1 MKRQKESLDKKT
13 KVVEQLED
21 AFEQYSLATE
31 KETEV
36 ANARVLQM
44 ETTVLTLKNQNKQW
58 QDKEQQHKKIL
69 QNQNKRKEKEEKLTS
84 TLVARAID
92 DACVEADR
100 RVETARKEM
109 KDAVASANEQ
119 TTFHKVEM
127 EQWKSQANKAEEKET
142 IQLNQIKTYEINT
155 RT

>member
-44 ETTVLTLKNQNKQW
+44 ETTVVALKNQNKQW

-119 TTFHKVEM
+119 TTLHKVEM
-127 EQWKSQANKAEEKET
+127 EQWKSQANKLEEKET
-142 IQLNQIKTYEINT
+142 IQLKQIKTYEINT

>member
-109 KDAVASANEQ
+109 IDAVASANEQ
-119 TTFHKVEM
+119 TTLHKVEM

>member
-1 MKRQKESLDKKT
+1 MSQININSVKMNSLEITNVQKDHQIAELKTELVSTQSLSYATQERMMEATRKMEDLTETVRVAERTMKRQKESLDKKT

-58 QDKEQQHKKIL
+58 QDK
-69 QNQNKRKEKEEKLTS
+69 
-84 TLVARAID
+84 
-92 DACVEADR
+92 
-100 RVETARKEM
+100 
-109 KDAVASANEQ
+109 
-119 TTFHKVEM
+119 
-127 EQWKSQANKAEEKET
+127 
-142 IQLNQIKTYEINT
+142 
-155 RT
+155 